1 MMYSK
6 KGIEINKLAA
16 RVHTV
21 VEESKEEP
29 VAIIGK
35 NNKPVA
41 YVVSAEDFSEAL
53 AWVKERMKEIQD

>member
-21 VEESKEEP
+21 VDNREELQLQHLKAQKESGLQKRLEYF
-29 VAIIGK
+29 AK
-35 NNKPVA
+35 
-41 YVVSAEDFSEAL
+41 
-53 AWVKERMKEIQD
+53 